1 MAVFRQ
7 MSSSAML
14 AEQGIALLVTLLMLI
29 AVLLLGASAARMA
42 MLGERAARAERDRYV
57 AMQAAEDAL
66 ADAEKEISGGAAS
79 PMPTA
84 RTALLAAG
92 NGLGFIPGCGMG
104 ADNPGLGLCAHA
116 GGAAP
121 VWETVDIA
129 DDGAASR
136 SVPFGRFTGAAM
148 ETGQGF
154 LPFRRP
160 RYIIERVPYHPP
172 GEDAASLHYFYRVTA
187 IGFGAKESTEVVLQG
202 SYRQADG
209 GGAP

>member
-7 MSSSAML
+7 MSGSAIL
-14 AEQGIALLVTLLMLI
+14 AEQGIALLVTLLLLI

-42 MLGERAARAERDRYV
+42 MLGEKAARAERDRYV
-57 AMQAAEDAL
+57 ALQAAEDAL
-66 ADAEKEISGGAAS
+66 ADAEKEINGSAAS
-79 PMPTA
+79 APA

-92 NGLGFIPGCGMG
+92 NGLGFVPGCGMG
-104 ADNPGLGLCAHA
+104 ADNPALGLCAHA
-116 GGAAP
+116 GGDAP
-121 VWETVDIA
+121 VWETVDIG
-129 DDGAASR
+129 DDSAASR

-172 GEDAASLHYFYRVTA
+172 GEDAASMHYFYRVTA
-187 IGFGAKESTEVVLQG
+187 IGFGARESTEVVLQG

>member
-1 MAVFRQ
+1 MAVFRH
-7 MSSSAML
+7 MSGNAIL

-42 MLGERAARAERDRYV
+42 MLGEKAARAERDRYV
-57 AMQAAEDAL
+57 ALQAAEDAL
-66 ADAEKEISGGAAS
+66 ADAEKEINGSAAS
-79 PMPTA
+79 APA

-92 NGLGFIPGCGMG
+92 NGLGFVPGCGMG
-104 ADNPGLGLCAHA
+104 ADNPALGLCAHA
-116 GGAAP
+116 GGDAP
-121 VWETVDIA
+121 VWETVDIG
-129 DDGAASR
+129 DDSAASR

-172 GEDAASLHYFYRVTA
+172 GEDAASMHYFYRVTA
-187 IGFGAKESTEVVLQG
+187 IGFGARESTEVVLQG

>member
-7 MSSSAML
+7 MSGSAIL
-14 AEQGIALLVTLLMLI
+14 AEQGIALLVTLLLLI

-42 MLGERAARAERDRYV
+42 MLGEKAARAERDRYV
-57 AMQAAEDAL
+57 ALQAAEDAL
-66 ADAEKEISGGAAS
+66 ADAEKEISGSAAS
-79 PMPTA
+79 APA

-92 NGLGFIPGCGMG
+92 NGLGFVPGCGMG
-104 ADNPGLGLCAHA
+104 ADNPVLGLCAHA
-116 GGAAP
+116 GGDAP
-121 VWETVDIA
+121 VWETVDIG

-172 GEDAASLHYFYRVTA
+172 GEDAASVHYFYRVTA
-187 IGFGAKESTEVVLQG
+187 IGFGARESTEVVLQG

-209 GGAP
+209 GGGP

>member
-7 MSSSAML
+7 MSGSAIL

-42 MLGERAARAERDRYV
+42 MLGEKAARAERDRYV
-57 AMQAAEDAL
+57 ALQAAEDAL
-66 ADAEKEISGGAAS
+66 ADAEKEINGSAAS
-79 PMPTA
+79 APA

-92 NGLGFIPGCGMG
+92 NGLGFVPGCGTG
-104 ADNPGLGLCAHA
+104 PDNPALGLCTHA
-116 GGAAP
+116 GGEAP
-121 VWETVDIA
+121 VWETVDIG

-172 GEDAASLHYFYRVTA
+172 GEDAASVHYFYRVTA
-187 IGFGAKESTEVVLQG
+187 IGFGARESTEVVLQG

-209 GGAP
+209 GGVP